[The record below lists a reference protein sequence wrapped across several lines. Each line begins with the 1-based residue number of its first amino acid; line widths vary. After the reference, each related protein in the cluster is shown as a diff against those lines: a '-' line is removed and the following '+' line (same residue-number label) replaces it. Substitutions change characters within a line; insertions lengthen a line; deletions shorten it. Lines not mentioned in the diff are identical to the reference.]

1 MDSAG
6 LIGREREARQLA
18 ELVDGFRAGR
28 SRTLLL
34 RGEPGIGKTALLDEV
49 ALLANGCTILRA
61 AGVQAEMELAFA
73 GLHQL
78 LTPILGQLDDL
89 PAPQREALSV
99 AFGISGGPTPDRF
112 FIALAVLNMLAS
124 ASGQAPVLC
133 LIDDEQW
140 LDRTSAKI
148 LSFVARRLEADPV
161 ALIFASRTKSDD
173 LSGIPEML
181 VERLTAPHA
190 EAVLDTALSGP
201 IDPQVRAQIVHE
213 ADGNP
218 LALLE
223 LPRAVDPSELAGGY
237 GFPRAIALSGRI
249 EESFAQRLEALPK
262 PSRRILQL
270 AAADPVG
277 DPALIWRAATLLDLG
292 VDAVRIATESGLIE
306 FGARIQFRHPLAR
319 SAAYRSAPQSQRHII
334 HDALARATDSSRDP
348 DRHAWHRAQACALP
362 DEDVAAELERS
373 AWRAYGR
380 GGFAAAAAFL
390 ESAAALTPAPPQR
403 AQRLMAA
410 AGAKRDA
417 GALDAALGLVVAAV
431 ALPHDEEQAASLT
444 RLRGQIAQD
453 QLRAVDA
460 VQLLQTSARQF
471 SSLRAPKA
479 RVTQLE
485 ALDAAVWVGELQGPN
500 GLRSVASAALE
511 APSAEGSP
519 RTEDM
524 LLDAVAARVIEG
536 HMASAPKFRTVI
548 ARVLESDGDARTD
561 MDWLWLLRSKMS
573 AMLAP
578 EVWDFDSWHALALRQ
593 SQSAREIGA
602 LLYLQF
608 AATYLAWTFMQRGDI
623 SAAEMLCNED
633 RLLAE
638 ATGNAPL
645 FYMSLLLAAWRG
657 QETEISDLCERE
669 IESLTTAKLG
679 RVAAFVCY
687 AKSVLSNGLGQ
698 HEDALIYARRVFD
711 ADHIGLGAFAVTEL
725 IEAAA
730 HTGDTATLRAALGW
744 MTDRA
749 SSCPTNWA
757 LGIEAR
763 LHALLSEDADY
774 WHRRSIEHLS
784 RAGLRIEAGRAH
796 LLYGEWL
803 RRAGRRVDAR
813 LQLRTAHEILGSMG
827 VAGFADRARRELLAT
842 GEKARK
848 RSVETAAGALTSQ
861 ELHVAL
867 LARDGLSNIEI
878 GTRLFISPRTAQYHL
893 GKVFAKLGIHSRGE
907 LSHVLDP
914 AGPQLTPGA

>member
-1 MDSAG
+1 MNSAG
-6 LIGREREARQLA
+6 LIGRERETRQLA
-18 ELVDGFRAGR
+18 ALVDGFRAGQ
-28 SRTLLL
+28 SRTLVL

-89 PAPQREALSV
+89 PPPQREALSV

-173 LSGIPEML
+173 LSSIPEML

-190 EAVLDTALSGP
+190 DAVLDTALSGP

-319 SAAYRSAPQSQRHII
+319 SAAYRSAPLSQRHII
-334 HDALARATDSSRDP
+334 HDALARATDAGRDP

-417 GALDAALGLVVAAV
+417 GALDAALGLIVAAV
-431 ALPHDEEQAASLT
+431 ALPHDDEQAASMT
-444 RLRGQIAQD
+444 RLRGQIALD
-453 QLRAVDA
+453 QLRAKDA
-460 VQLLQTSARQF
+460 VQLLQTSAKQF
-471 SSLRAPKA
+471 GSLGVSTA
-479 RVTQLE
+479 RVAQLE
-485 ALDAAVWVGELQGPN
+485 AIDAAVWIGELEGAN
-500 GLRSVASAALE
+500 GLRAVASAALE
-511 APSAEGSP
+511 PSSAADSP
-519 RTEDM
+519 RTIDM
-524 LLDAVAARVIEG
+524 LLDAVAARVING
-536 HMASAPKFRTVI
+536 HASAAPKLT
-548 ARVLESDGDARTD
+548 AALAHLLESDADNGTD
-561 MDWLWLLRSKMS
+561 MGWLWLMRSKMS
-573 AMLAP
+573 ALLAS
-578 EVWDFDSWHALALRQ
+578 EVWDFDAWHSFAVRQ
-593 SQSAREIGA
+593 TQSAREIGA

-608 AATYLAWTFMQRGDI
+608 AASYLAWTLIQRGDFG
-623 SAAEMLCNED
+623 AAEMLFSED

-638 ATGNAPL
+638 ATGNPPL
-645 FYMSLLLAAWRG
+645 PYMPILLAAWRG
-657 QETEISDLCERE
+657 EEAETNDLIQRD
-669 IESLTTAKLG
+669 IEPIKAAKLG
-679 RVAAFVCY
+679 LAVNFIWH
-687 AKSVLSNGLGQ
+687 AKSVLFNGLAQ
-698 HEDALIYARRVFD
+698 HKDALTYARRVFD
-711 ADHIGLGAFAVTEL
+711 TDHMGLASFAAAEL
-725 IEAAA
+725 AEAAA
-730 HTGDTATLRAALGW
+730 RTDDTATLRAVLDW
-744 MTDRA
+744 MTHRA
-749 SSCPTNWA
+749 ASCPTDWA
-757 LGIEAR
+757 LGMEAR
-763 LHALLSEDADY
+763 IHALLGQDADD
-774 WHRRSIEHLS
+774 WHQRSIEHLS
-784 RAGLRIEAGRAH
+784 RAGLRTEAGRAY

-803 RRAGRRVDAR
+803 RRAGRRIDAR
-813 LQLRTAHEILGSMG
+813 LQLRTAQEILDSIGM
-827 VAGFADRARRELLAT
+827 AGFADRARRELLAT
-842 GEKARK
+842 GEKVRR
-848 RSVETAAGALTSQ
+848 RSVEAASAALTSQ
-861 ELHVAL
+861 ELHVAV
-867 LARDGLSNIEI
+867 LARDGLSNIDI

-893 GKVFAKLGIHSRGE
+893 GKVFTKLGIHSRGE
-907 LSHVLDP
+907 LSHVLDK
-914 AGPQLTPGA
+914 GGHT